1 MRRSEVNVARN
12 SILVRING
20 NAENLKRTLDGVKKE
35 TRTLEAS
42 LKSVATKGAIAF
54 AGLGVGIGS
63 AVAQAA
69 KFEQINTQFE
79 VLIGNAEDSKKAL
92 DQLKDFSAGTPFEF
106 ESIAKAG
113 QQLLGF
119 GFAAEELRPQLESIG
134 NVAAAVGKPIDEIGL
149 IFGQVAAAGKL
160 TGERLLQFQERAIP
174 IGPAIAKTL
183 GVAES
188 SVKDL
193 VSKGAVSFATFEK
206 AFASL
211 SQEGGVAFG
220 ALEKQSNTVSGQFS
234 TLGDNVK
241 LLVADFGV
249 QFFPVV
255 KAVTQALLSFI
266 KVIRENQELVKYG
279 AAVIAVA
286 TAVTGLVTVL
296 ATVGI
301 GLVKFKIALAA
312 AAAASPAFAAG
323 LTGIQAAATGAG
335 TAIKFLFAN
344 PLGIAITAL
353 TAAAVAVFTFRKE
366 IQAGFGAALDV
377 VRDFATRAG
386 ENLEGFKNILIGIA
400 TADFTKAKEGFS
412 QLFDLSGEGER
423 AAATFSDS
431 YAKRME
437 QFKAE
442 EEERQNEIREL
453 KVKKA
458 QEENELLLEKDRE
471 LKEGLAAQRLE
482 FDEAQIEQDIEKAE
496 KLQEVQDKA
505 TKEADKKK
513 KKAAQDQANLEQA
526 SANASV
532 NLAKSTANL
541 ISSVSR
547 EESRLAFAISRGAA
561 IAQSIIATRLASAQ
575 ALASP
580 PGPPA
585 TFPLAAQVR
594 AAGALN
600 TAAIVAQTFT
610 AQKGF
615 SGGGSPFGESLV
627 STFTPREI
635 VVPERFSEGIKRGEF
650 SLESSKKKEGE
661 GSGGAM
667 QVVIGFTDDA
677 FEIIEEK
684 LIERQVL
691 SQRLGAI

>member
-1 MRRSEVNVARN
+1 
-12 SILVRING
+12 
-20 NAENLKRTLDGVKKE
+20 
-35 TRTLEAS
+35 
-42 LKSVATKGAIAF
+42 
-54 AGLGVGIGS
+54 
-63 AVAQAA
+63 
-69 KFEQINTQFE
+69 
-79 VLIGNAEDSKKAL
+79 
-92 DQLKDFSAGTPFEF
+92 
-106 ESIAKAG
+106 
-113 QQLLGF
+113 
-119 GFAAEELRPQLESIG
+119 
-134 NVAAAVGKPIDEIGL
+134 VAAAI
-149 IFGQVAAAGKL
+149 VA
-160 TGERLLQFQERAIP
+160 I
-174 IGPAIAKTL
+174 IA
-183 GVAES
+183 
-188 SVKDL
+188 
-193 VSKGAVSFATFEK
+193 
-206 AFASL
+206 
-211 SQEGGVAFG
+211 
-220 ALEKQSNTVSGQFS
+220 
-234 TLGDNVK
+234 
-241 LLVADFGV
+241 
-249 QFFPVV
+249 
-255 KAVTQALLSFI
+255 
-266 KVIRENQELVKYG
+266 
-279 AAVIAVA
+279 
-286 TAVTGLVTVL
+286 
-296 ATVGI
+296 
-301 GLVKFKIALAA
+301 
-312 AAAASPAFAAG
+312 
-323 LTGIQAAATGAG
+323 
-335 TAIKFLFAN
+335 
-344 PLGIAITAL
+344 
-353 TAAAVAVFTFRKE
+353 FRKE
-366 IQAGFGAALDV
+366 IIAGFGAALDV
-377 VRDFATRAG
+377 VKDFATRAG
-386 ENLEGFKNILIGIA
+386 KNLEGFKNILIGIA

-526 SANASV
+526 SANASGEPCKV
-532 NLAKSTANL
+532 NCKPDQFCIKRREQAGFCNLKRGCNCSINHRNPSCLST
-541 ISSVSR
+541 SSSITSR
-547 EESRLAFAISRGAA
+547 A
-561 IAQSIIATRLASAQ
+561 
-575 ALASP
+575 
-580 PGPPA
+580 PA

-691 SQRLGAI
+691 SQRLGAILMGSKS